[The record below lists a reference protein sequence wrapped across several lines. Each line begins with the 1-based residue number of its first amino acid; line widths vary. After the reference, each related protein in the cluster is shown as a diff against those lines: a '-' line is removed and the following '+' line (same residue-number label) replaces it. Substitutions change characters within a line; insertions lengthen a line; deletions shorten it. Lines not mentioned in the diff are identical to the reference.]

1 MLRRLLRRVVRAM
14 RLLGVS
20 EPVLPEL
27 LPISRDLM
35 AESYPE
41 VASDWPRISQIAYAE
56 EDAFRR
62 TLATGTQIFDL
73 AVADAKRATRRCSA
87 ASGPSSYTTRTV
99 SRSNSPWRWPRSRA

>member
-1 MLRRLLRRVVRAM
+1 MM

-73 AVADAKRATRRCSA
+73 AVLTPNVSNKR
-87 ASGPSSYTTRTV
+87 
-99 SRSNSPWRWPRSRA
+99 

>member
-1 MLRRLLRRVVRAM
+1 M
-14 RLLGVS
+14 
-20 EPVLPEL
+20 LPEL

-73 AVADAKRATRRCSA
+73 AVADAKRDDQTVLS
-87 ASGPSSYTTRTV
+87 SGRAFQLHDTYGFPIELT
-99 SRSNSPWRWPRSRA
+99 WRWPPSKG